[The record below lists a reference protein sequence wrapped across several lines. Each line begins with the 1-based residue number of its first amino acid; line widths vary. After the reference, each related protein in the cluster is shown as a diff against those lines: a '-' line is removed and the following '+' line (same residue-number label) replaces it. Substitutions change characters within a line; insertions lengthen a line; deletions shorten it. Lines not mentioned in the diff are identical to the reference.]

1 VCDNTHTIY
10 KIFFLLKYSCVKTL
24 LLKYRKLRRLR
35 KIFNI
40 FGLNL
45 IIKDTINNNVIS
57 WFPEQL

>member
-1 VCDNTHTIY
+1 MCDNTNTY

-24 LLKYRKLRRLR
+24 LLKYRKLRRFR

-45 IIKDTINNNVIS
+45 IIKDIINNNIVS
-57 WFPEQL
+57 